1 LADELIADESKQL
14 SVAFM
19 KFRRINGNRGLPSRS
34 KSMESL
40 RHTKFRGVSPDRD
53 AFTLVE
59 LLVVIVIV
67 VIFMGLQLS
76 AHSAA
81 GTNSKGSQCL
91 NNLRQLS
98 LAWRMYAEDNHGYI
112 LYSSGASTAYNST
125 VPAWC
130 SGALDFNPAN
140 RSNYDPAVDIMKSP
154 MWQYNKNASTFK
166 CPGDTSVVV
175 VGGSATPRVRTYS
188 MNIYLGGFGG
198 SSEGVFSS
206 TLSIY
211 LKLSDLEDPVHS
223 PGAANTFLFVEERQ
237 DAINWGNFLT
247 DMAGFQPRNPAAYLW
262 EGDVPGSYHDR
273 AGGISFC
280 DGHVEMH
287 KWLDGRTTPPMVAG
301 GLGSSTIVSPYNAD
315 IAWVQ
320 NVSTRS
326 H

>member
-1 LADELIADESKQL
+1 
-14 SVAFM
+14 M

-40 RHTKFRGVSPDRD
+40 RHTKFRRVSPDRD

-175 VGGSATPRVRTYS
+175 VGGSAVPRVRSYS

-198 SSEGVFSS
+198 SSEARLRRPSAVSNHRMTESRRKSS
-206 TLSIY
+206 ASTTSAKEMSRSLSSSF
-211 LKLSDLEDPVHS
+211 KRVHCC
-223 PGAANTFLFVEERQ
+223 
-237 DAINWGNFLT
+237 IN
-247 DMAGFQPRNPAAYLW
+247 
-262 EGDVPGSYHDR
+262 
-273 AGGISFC
+273 
-280 DGHVEMH
+280 
-287 KWLDGRTTPPMVAG
+287 
-301 GLGSSTIVSPYNAD
+301 
-315 IAWVQ
+315 
-320 NVSTRS
+320 
-326 H
+326 